1 MVGVGGA
8 VSVRWWGVKCECG
21 PRPHI
26 YLPSLASPLSKPLEL
41 HITHLAHGGGRTV
54 GDVIVEVVSHAA
66 CARGKKRN
74 LSRVR
79 DVLVQGFKSSTLDA
93 TLSRRDSCH

>member
-1 MVGVGGA
+1 
-8 VSVRWWGVKCECG
+8 VSAAHAHTHTHT
-21 PRPHI
+21 HI

-66 CARGKKRN
+66 CARGKN
-74 LSRVR
+74 
-79 DVLVQGFKSSTLDA
+79 GI
-93 TLSRRDSCH
+93 